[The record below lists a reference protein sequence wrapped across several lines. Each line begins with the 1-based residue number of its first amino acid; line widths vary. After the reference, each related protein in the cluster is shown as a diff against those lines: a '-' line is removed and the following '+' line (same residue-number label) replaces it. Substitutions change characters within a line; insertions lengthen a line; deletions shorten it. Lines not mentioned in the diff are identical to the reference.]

1 MSKIRIVQRPNTEK
15 QLVIMTKQDSVAP
28 DKSAQRSESGAQRGG
43 AKGAPRDTSAV
54 GLNPIKR
61 DAMGAAM
68 RVLTKITGSE
78 LAEKFNLRQTIDRVT
93 YEGTKTGFKT
103 LGAATR
109 GFQKVSGNGAPK
121 RLPDNPSKNADYF
134 DLTPDDDQKMIVETV
149 REFAAEILRPAAHD
163 ADGAAQAPADLSKR
177 AAELGITLINVPEEL
192 DGAAADRGA
201 VTNSL
206 VAEALAHGDMG
217 LALPILAPSGVAVA
231 LTQWGTDAQ
240 QKTYLP
246 AFTGEQVPGAAV
258 VVNEPRALFDPFA
271 LQTKAVRSPSG
282 YKLNGVKSLVPAA
295 ATSELFVIA
304 AELDGKPSFFIV
316 ESDTKGLVV
325 EADPS
330 MGLRAAGLGRLILT
344 DVAVSESALL
354 GDGDAEQRRAEY
366 ADAIR
371 LARLGWA
378 SMAVGTSQAVLDY
391 VIPYVNE
398 REAFGE
404 PISHRQAVAFMV
416 ANIGIELDGLRLV
429 TLRGASRAEQ
439 GLSFARESALAR
451 KLASEKGMQI
461 GLDGVQLLGGH
472 GFTKEHPV
480 ERWYRDLRA
489 IGVAEGIVLI

>member
-1 MSKIRIVQRPNTEK
+1 MMMSTRDSATTRRP
-15 QLVIMTKQDSVAP
+15 
-28 DKSAQRSESGAQRGG
+28 
-43 AKGAPRDTSAV
+43 DTSAV
-54 GLNPIKR
+54 GLNQPKR
-61 DAMGAAM
+61 DWMGAAM
-68 RVLTKITGSE
+68 RVMTTLTGSE
-78 LAEKFNLRQTIDRVT
+78 LAEKYNLRKPIERVT
-93 YEGTKTGFKT
+93 YEGTKTGFRT

-109 GFQKVSGNGAPK
+109 AFNKVAGGGAPK
-121 RLPDNPSKNADYF
+121 RLADNESKKKDLFDITPSDE
-134 DLTPDDDQKMIVETV
+134 QQMIVETV

-163 ADGAAQAPADLSKR
+163 ADHSAKAPRDLLER

-192 DGAAADRGA
+192 EGAASERGA
-201 VTNSL
+201 VTNSM

-231 LTQWGTDAQ
+231 LSQWGTDSQ

-246 AFTGEQVPGAAV
+246 AFTGENVPQASV
-258 VVNEPRALFDPFA
+258 VINEPRALFDPFA
-271 LQTKAVRSPSG
+271 LQTKATRAPSG
-282 YKLNGVKSLVPAA
+282 YRLNGVKSLVPAA
-295 ATSELFVIA
+295 ADAELFLIA
-304 AELDGKPSFFIV
+304 AELDGRPALFIV
-316 ESDTKGLVV
+316 ESDAPGLVV

-330 MGLRAAGLGRLILT
+330 MGLRAAGIGRLLLN
-344 DVAVSESALL
+344 DVAVPADAVL
-354 GDGDAEQRRAEY
+354 GDGDAKTRAEEY
-366 ADAIR
+366 ADAVR

-378 SMAVGTSQAVLDY
+378 SLAAGTGQAVLDY

-416 ANIGIELDGLRLV
+416 ANIAIELDGLRLV

-439 GLSFARESALAR
+439 GLSFGREAALAR
-451 KLASEKGMQI
+451 KLATDKGMQI

-489 IGVAEGIVLI
+489 IGVAEGVVLI

>member
-1 MSKIRIVQRPNTEK
+1 MIMSK
-15 QLVIMTKQDSVAP
+15 QDTVAP
-28 DKSAQRSESGAQRGG
+28 NGR
-43 AKGAPRDTSAV
+43 AKRNPRDTSAV
-54 GLNPIKR
+54 GLNPVKR

-68 RVLTKITGSE
+68 RVLTKITGSD
-78 LAEKFNLRQTIDRVT
+78 LAEKYNLRQTIDRVT

-109 GFQKVSGNGAPK
+109 GFQKVSGGGTPK
-121 RLPDNPSKNADYF
+121 RLPDNPTAKAGYF
-134 DLTPDDDQKMIVETV
+134 DLTPSDEQQMIVETV
-149 REFAAEILRPAAHD
+149 REFAAEILRPAGHD
-163 ADGAAQAPADLSKR
+163 ADAAASAPADLVKR

-192 DGAAADRGA
+192 DGAASERGA

-231 LTQWGTDAQ
+231 LTQWGTDSQ

-246 AFTGEQVPGAAV
+246 SFTGEQVPNAAV

-295 ATSELFVIA
+295 ASSELFIVA
-304 AELDGKPSFFIV
+304 AELDGKPSFFII
-316 ESDTKGLVV
+316 EADTKGLVV

-330 MGLRAAGLGRLILT
+330 MGLRAAGLGRLNLT
-344 DVAVSESALL
+344 DVAVPESGLL
-354 GDGDAEQRRAEY
+354 GAADADARKAEY

-378 SMAVGTSQAVLDY
+378 SLAVGTGQAVLDY

-398 REAFGE
+398 RVAFGE
-404 PISHRQAVAFMV
+404 PISNRQAVAFMV

-472 GFTKEHPV
+472 GYTKEHPV

>member
-1 MSKIRIVQRPNTEK
+1 MVIMSK
-15 QLVIMTKQDSVAP
+15 QDVV
-28 DKSAQRSESGAQRGG
+28 KTNGAERE
-43 AKGAPRDTSAV
+43 PRDTSAV
-54 GLNPIKR
+54 GLNPVKR

-68 RVLTKITGSE
+68 RVLTRITGSD
-78 LAEKFNLRQTIDRVT
+78 LAEKYNLRQVIDRVT

-109 GFQKVSGNGAPK
+109 TFNRVSGGGAPK
-121 RLPDNPSKNADYF
+121 RLSDGATKHADYF
-134 DLTPDDDQKMIVETV
+134 DLTPDDEQKMIVETV
-149 REFAAEILRPAAHD
+149 REFSAEILRPAAHD
-163 ADGAAQAPADLSKR
+163 ADEAAEAPSDLLKR
-177 AAELGITLINVPEEL
+177 SAELGITLINIPEEL
-192 DGAAADRGA
+192 EGVASERGA

-240 QKTYLP
+240 QQTYLP
-246 AFTGEQVPGAAV
+246 AFAGDNVPAAAV
-258 VVNEPRALFDPFA
+258 VVSEPRALFDPFA

-295 ATSELFVIA
+295 GSAELFVIA
-304 AELDGKPSFFIV
+304 AELDGRPAFFLV

-325 EADPS
+325 ESDPS

-344 DVAVSESALL
+344 DVAVPESAIL
-354 GDGDAEQRRAEY
+354 GDGDADQRAREY

-378 SMAVGTSQAVLDY
+378 SLGVGTCQAVLDY

-416 ANIGIELDGLRLV
+416 ANIAIELDSMRLV

-439 GLSFARESALAR
+439 GLSFAREAALAR
-451 KLASEKGMQI
+451 KLASDKGMQI

-472 GFTKEHPV
+472 GYTKEHPV

>member
-1 MSKIRIVQRPNTEK
+1 MSK
-15 QLVIMTKQDSVAP
+15 QDVA
-28 DKSAQRSESGAQRGG
+28 QTNG
-43 AKGAPRDTSAV
+43 AKREPRDTSAV
-54 GLNPIKR
+54 GLNPVKR
-61 DAMGAAM
+61 DAMGVAM
-68 RVLTKITGSE
+68 RVLTRITGSD
-78 LAEKFNLRQTIDRVT
+78 LAAKYNLRETIDRVT

-109 GFQKVSGNGAPK
+109 TFNRVSGGGAPT
-121 RLPDNPSKNADYF
+121 RLPDGAAKNAGYF
-134 DLTPDDDQKMIVETV
+134 DLTPDDEQKMIVETV
-149 REFAAEILRPAAHD
+149 REFSAEILRPAAHD
-163 ADGAAQAPADLSKR
+163 ADEAAAAPTDLLERS
-177 AAELGITLINVPEEL
+177 AELGITLINIAEEFE
-192 DGAAADRGA
+192 GVASERGA

-240 QKTYLP
+240 QQTYLP
-246 AFTGEQVPGAAV
+246 SFAGGNVPAAAV
-258 VVNEPRALFDPFA
+258 VVSEPRALFDPFA

-295 ATSELFVIA
+295 GSAELFVVA
-304 AELDGKPSFFIV
+304 AELDGRPAFFIV

-330 MGLRAAGLGRLILT
+330 MGLRAAGLGRLVLT
-344 DVAVSESALL
+344 DVAVPESAIL
-354 GDGDAEQRRAEY
+354 GNGDADQRAREY

-378 SMAVGTSQAVLDY
+378 SLAVGTSQAVLDY
-391 VIPYVNE
+391 VIPYANE

-404 PISHRQAVAFMV
+404 PISHRQAVAFMIS
-416 ANIGIELDGLRLV
+416 NIAIELDGMRLV

-439 GLSFARESALAR
+439 GLSFAREAALAR
-451 KLASEKGMQI
+451 RLASEKGMQI

>member
-1 MSKIRIVQRPNTEK
+1 MSKQSA
-15 QLVIMTKQDSVAP
+15 TK
-28 DKSAQRSESGAQRGG
+28 RR
-43 AKGAPRDTSAV
+43 PRDTSAV
-54 GLNPIKR
+54 SLSNHPKR
-61 DAMGAAM
+61 DWMGAAM
-68 RVLTKITGSE
+68 RALTTVTGSE
-78 LAEKFNLRQTIDRVT
+78 LAEKYGLRKPINRVT
-93 YEGTKTGFKT
+93 YEGTKTGFRT

-109 GFQKVSGNGAPK
+109 AFEAVSGNGNKPK
-121 RLPDNPSKNADYF
+121 RLPENSSKKADYF
-134 DLTPDDDQKMIVETV
+134 DLTPDDEQKMIVETV
-149 REFAAEILRPAAHD
+149 KEFSAEILRPAAYDADHD
-163 ADGAAQAPADLSKR
+163 AKAPSDLLAR
-177 AAELGITLINVPEEL
+177 AAELGITLINVPEEFE
-192 DGAAADRGA
+192 GAASERGA

-217 LALPILAPSGVAVA
+217 LALPILAPNGVAVA
-231 LTQWGTDAQ
+231 LTQWGSDAQ

-246 AFTGEQVPGAAV
+246 SFAGENVPAAAV
-258 VVNEPRALFDPFA
+258 VVSEPRALFDPFA

-295 ATSELFVIA
+295 ADCELFIIA
-304 AELDGKPSFFIV
+304 AALDGRPTFFIV
-316 ESDTKGLVV
+316 EASAKGLVV

-330 MGLRAAGLGRLILT
+330 MGVRAAGLGRLILT
-344 DVAVSESALL
+344 DVAVTEAAIL
-354 GDGDAEQRRAEY
+354 GDGDADQRAGEY

-378 SMAVGTSQAVLDY
+378 SLAVGTSQAVLDY

-416 ANIGIELDGLRLV
+416 ANMAIELNGLRLV

-439 GLSFARESALAR
+439 GLSFAREAGLAR
-451 KLASEKGMQI
+451 RLASEKGMQI

-472 GFTKEHPV
+472 GYTKEHPV

-489 IGVAEGIVLI
+489 IGIAEGIVLI

>member
-1 MSKIRIVQRPNTEK
+1 MMSN
-15 QLVIMTKQDSVAP
+15 QDVV
-28 DKSAQRSESGAQRGG
+28 KTNGAARE
-43 AKGAPRDTSAV
+43 PRDTSAV
-54 GLNPIKR
+54 GLNPVKR

-68 RVLTKITGSE
+68 RFLTRITGSD
-78 LAEKFNLRQTIDRVT
+78 LAEKYNLRQVIDRVT

-109 GFQKVSGNGAPK
+109 TFNRVSGNGAPT
-121 RLPDNPSKNADYF
+121 RLPDGATRNAGYF
-134 DLTPDDDQKMIVETV
+134 DLTPDEDQQMIVETV
-149 REFAAEILRPAAHD
+149 REFSAEILRPAAHD
-163 ADGAAQAPADLSKR
+163 ADEAAEAPADLLKR
-177 AAELGITLINVPEEL
+177 SAELGITLINIPEEL
-192 DGAAADRGA
+192 EGVASERGA
-201 VTNSL
+201 VTNAL

-246 AFTGEQVPGAAV
+246 AFAGDNVPAAAV
-258 VVNEPRALFDPFA
+258 VVSEPRALFDPFA

-295 ATSELFVIA
+295 GSAELFVVA
-304 AELDGKPSFFIV
+304 AELDGRPAFFIV
-316 ESDTKGLVV
+316 ESDTEGLVV

-344 DVAVSESALL
+344 DVAVPESAIL
-354 GDGDAEQRRAEY
+354 GDGDADQRAREY
-366 ADAIR
+366 ADAVR

-378 SMAVGTSQAVLDY
+378 SLAVGTSQAVLDY

-404 PISHRQAVAFMV
+404 PVSHRQAVAFMV
-416 ANIGIELDGLRLV
+416 ANIGIELDSMRLV

-439 GLSFARESALAR
+439 GLSFAREAALAR
-451 KLASEKGMQI
+451 KLAADKGMQI

-489 IGVAEGIVLI
+489 VGVAEGIVLI

>member
-1 MSKIRIVQRPNTEK
+1 MSK
-15 QLVIMTKQDSVAP
+15 QDTVASK
-28 DKSAQRSESGAQRGG
+28 DSAKR
-43 AKGAPRDTSAV
+43 KPRDTSAV
-54 GLNPIKR
+54 GLNPVRR

-68 RVLTKITGSE
+68 RVLTKITGSD
-78 LAEKFNLRQTIDRVT
+78 LAERYNLRQTIDRMT

-109 GFQKVSGNGAPK
+109 GFKMVAGGGAPK
-121 RLPDNPSKNADYF
+121 RLPDNPAVNAGYF
-134 DLTPDDDQKMIVETV
+134 DLTPTDDQQMIVETV
-149 REFAAEILRPAAHD
+149 REFAAEILRPAGHD
-163 ADGAAQAPADLSKR
+163 ADAAAAAPADLVDR
-177 AAELGITLINVPEEL
+177 AAELGITVINVPEEL
-192 DGAAADRGA
+192 DGAASERGA

-231 LTQWGTDAQ
+231 LTQWGTDSQ

-246 AFTGEQVPGAAV
+246 AFTGEHVPNAAV
-258 VVNEPRALFDPFA
+258 VVSEPRALFDPYA
-271 LQTKAVRSPSG
+271 LETKAVRSPSG

-295 ATSELFVIA
+295 ASSELFVVA
-304 AELDGKPSFFIV
+304 AELEGKPSFFIV
-316 ESDTKGLVV
+316 ESDSKGLVV

-330 MGLRAAGLGRLILT
+330 MGLRAAGLGRLTLT
-344 DVAVSESALL
+344 DVAVPESALL
-354 GDGDAEQRRAEY
+354 GDGDSDIRKGEY

-378 SMAVGTSQAVLDY
+378 SLAVGTGQAVLDY

-398 REAFGE
+398 RVAFGE
-404 PISHRQAVAFMV
+404 PISNRQAVAFMV

-472 GFTKEHPV
+472 GYTKEHPV

>member
-1 MSKIRIVQRPNTEK
+1 MSK
-15 QLVIMTKQDSVAP
+15 QDVV
-28 DKSAQRSESGAQRGG
+28 KTNG
-43 AKGAPRDTSAV
+43 AKREPRDTSAV
-54 GLNPIKR
+54 GLNPVKR

-68 RVLTKITGSE
+68 RVLTRITGSD
-78 LAEKFNLRQTIDRVT
+78 LAEKYNLRQVIDRVT

-109 GFQKVSGNGAPK
+109 TFNRVSGNGAPK
-121 RLPDNPSKNADYF
+121 RLPDGAPKNAGYF
-134 DLTPDDDQKMIVETV
+134 DLTPDDEQKMIVETV
-149 REFAAEILRPAAHD
+149 REFSAEILRPAAYD
-163 ADGAAQAPADLSKR
+163 ADEAVAAPADLLKR
-177 AAELGITLINVPEEL
+177 SAELGITLINIPEEFE
-192 DGAAADRGA
+192 GVASERGA

-231 LTQWGTDAQ
+231 LTQWGTDSQ

-246 AFTGEQVPGAAV
+246 AFAGENVPAAAV
-258 VVNEPRALFDPFA
+258 VVSEPRALFDPFA

-295 ATSELFVIA
+295 GSAELFVVA
-304 AELDGKPSFFIV
+304 AELDGRPAFFIV

-330 MGLRAAGLGRLILT
+330 MGLRAAGLGRLVLT
-344 DVAVSESALL
+344 DVAVPESAIL
-354 GDGDAEQRRAEY
+354 GDGDADQRAREY
-366 ADAIR
+366 ADAVR

-378 SMAVGTSQAVLDY
+378 SLAVGTSQAVLDY
-391 VIPYVNE
+391 VIPYANE

-404 PISHRQAVAFMV
+404 PISHRQAVAFMI
-416 ANIGIELDGLRLV
+416 ANIAIELDSMRLV

-439 GLSFARESALAR
+439 GLSFAREAALAR
-451 KLASEKGMQI
+451 KLASDKGMQI

>member
-1 MSKIRIVQRPNTEK
+1 MS
-15 QLVIMTKQDSVAP
+15 KQDSVV
-28 DKSAQRSESGAQRGG
+28 KSNGATRE
-43 AKGAPRDTSAV
+43 PRDTSGV

-68 RVLTKITGSE
+68 RVLTRITGSD
-78 LAEKFNLRQTIDRVT
+78 LAEKYNLRQTIDRVT

-109 GFQKVSGNGAPK
+109 TFTKVAGGNQPK
-121 RLPDNPSKNADYF
+121 RLPDGASKNAGYF
-134 DLTPDDDQKMIVETV
+134 DLTPNDEQQMIVETV
-149 REFAAEILRPAAHD
+149 RDFAAEILRPAAHD
-163 ADGAAQAPADLSKR
+163 ADEAAASPADLTKR

-192 DGAAADRGA
+192 DGAASERGA

-231 LTQWGTDAQ
+231 LTQWGTDGQ
-240 QKTYLP
+240 QRTYLP
-246 AFTGEQVPGAAV
+246 AFTGEQVPNAAV

-282 YKLNGVKSLVPAA
+282 YKLNGVKSFVPAA
-295 ATSELFVIA
+295 ADCELFLVA
-304 AELDGKPSFFIV
+304 AELDGRPTFFIV
-316 ESDTKGLVV
+316 ESDAKGLVV

-344 DVAVSESALL
+344 DVAVPESAIL
-354 GDGDAEQRRAEY
+354 GDGDATARTEDY
-366 ADAIR
+366 ANAIR

-378 SMAVGTSQAVLDY
+378 SMAVGTGQAVLDY

-416 ANIGIELDGLRLV
+416 ANIAIELDGLRLV

-451 KLASEKGMQI
+451 KLASDKGMQI

-472 GFTKEHPV
+472 GYTKEHPV